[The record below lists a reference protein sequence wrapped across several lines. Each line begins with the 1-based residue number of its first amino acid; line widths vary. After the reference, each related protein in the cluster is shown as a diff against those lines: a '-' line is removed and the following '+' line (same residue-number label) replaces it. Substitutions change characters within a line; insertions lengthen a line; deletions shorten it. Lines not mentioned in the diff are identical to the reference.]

1 MLTQVVTKKGFKAS
15 LLKWRRHS
23 GCLTSHDMREIS
35 TIARSILIVAVL
47 VTGACVRAPK
57 REAEFEAVRAEIL
70 AIEDQWATAIER
82 QDGAAIERFA
92 AEDFRFLEEDGRWLN
107 RAEYIATRSHNPDN
121 VKSAVQDQIEVGNT
135 AMPPS
140 PPAARSFMGRELENH
155 SFTAFDGRTCT
166 CAEMADGKQS
176 PAS

>member
-1 MLTQVVTKKGFKAS
+1 
-15 LLKWRRHS
+15 
-23 GCLTSHDMREIS
+23 MREIS
-35 TIARSILIVAVL
+35 TIARSILMVAVL

-107 RAEYIATRSHNPDN
+107 RSEYIAARSHNPDN
-121 VKSAVQDQIEVGNT
+121 VKSAVQDQIEVRKYGDAAIAT
-135 AMPPS
+135 GRSILHGTRAGKSFVYRFRWTDMYVRRDGLWQVVSGQLTPLPP
-140 PPAARSFMGRELENH
+140 
-155 SFTAFDGRTCT
+155 
-166 CAEMADGKQS
+166 
-176 PAS
+176 